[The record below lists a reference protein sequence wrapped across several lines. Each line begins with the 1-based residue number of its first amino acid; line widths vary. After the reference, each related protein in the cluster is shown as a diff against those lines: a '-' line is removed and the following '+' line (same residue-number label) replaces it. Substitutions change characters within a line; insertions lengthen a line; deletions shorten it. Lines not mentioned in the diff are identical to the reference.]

1 MKKTKWKS
9 GALLAPLPPVMV
21 SCGTP
26 EHPNVL
32 TVAWTGIINT
42 IPPKTYI
49 SVRPSRYSYS
59 IIKDSGEFV
68 INLATS
74 DLIRAVDFC
83 GVRSGAQ
90 IDKFKEMQLTPIP
103 SSEIAAPMIDE
114 CPLSMECKVTQII
127 PLGSHDMFLAEI
139 LAVHVDD
146 TLIDAEGKLHLDRCK
161 LAAFAHGEYFQLGEK
176 IGTFGF
182 SVRKKPKKKS
192 AKHKTQSIIEPGKK
206 TDHKKTN
213 QQSNN
218 AHRNL
223 NSDGN
228 ARKNLRQRARNKPD
242 NH

>member
-1 MKKTKWKS
+1 MKKTKWKG
-9 GALLAPLPPVMV
+9 GALIAPLPPVMV

-26 EHPNVL
+26 EQPNVL

-74 DLIRAVDFC
+74 DLVRAVDFC

-90 IDKFKEMQLTPIP
+90 IDKFKAMQLTPVA
-103 SSEIAAPMIDE
+103 STEITAPMIDE
-114 CPLSMECKVTQII
+114 CPLSMECRVTQII

-139 LAVHVDD
+139 LAVHVDE
-146 TLIDAEGKLHLDRCK
+146 TLIDAQGKLHLDRCK
-161 LAAFAHGEYFQLGEK
+161 LAAFAHGEYFELGEK

-182 SVRKKPKKKS
+182 SVRKKSKKKGV
-192 AKHKTQSIIEPGKK
+192 KNQKQSNADSGKK
-206 TDHKKTN
+206 KDGKKAN
-213 QQSNN
+213 Q
-218 AHRNL
+218 HRNNTHKYL
-223 NSDGN
+223 
-228 ARKNLRQRARNKPD
+228 
-242 NH
+242 